1 MQMALNL
8 LAIQD
13 YEVYKAL
20 RKLGLY
26 NSTLEMKDPDRIAG
40 VMGLP
45 KQLISM
51 VGNFLEHAPR
61 THRE

>member
-1 MQMALNL
+1 MALNL

-13 YEVYKAL
+13 YEVYKQL
-20 RKLGLY
+20 RRLGVY
-26 NSTLEMKDPDRIAG
+26 NSALELKDPDRIAG
-40 VMGLP
+40 TMGLP

>member
-1 MQMALNL
+1 MALNL

-26 NSTLEMKDPDRIAG
+26 NSALDLTDPDRISG
-40 VMGLP
+40 TMGMP
-45 KQLISM
+45 KQLISL
-51 VGNFLEHAPR
+51 VGNYLERAPKTSR
-61 THRE
+61 R